1 MNMISEYYKLRL
13 LFGIAILWFVSMVMS
28 CQEIR
33 YMTSGVTTDA
43 NFVGKK
49 VEKERGKYGR
59 EYYKHVAEVT
69 YLDGAQFQR
78 AFLRVSEDWVGP
90 EEANATI
97 KIDYLPGREY
107 TARFAGQR
115 NYLWLTIFFGSL
127 SILIVGGGL
136 YIYAH
141 RER

>member
-1 MNMISEYYKLRL
+1 MNMFGEALKIRF
-13 LFGIAILWFVSMVMS
+13 LFAIAILWFVSMVMS

-33 YMTSGVTTDA
+33 FMSSGVTTDA
-43 NFVGKK
+43 TFVGKN
-49 VEKERGKYGR
+49 VEKRRGKYGR
-59 EYYKHVAEVT
+59 EYFKHVAEVT
-69 YLDGAQFQR
+69 YLDGSQFQR
-78 AFLRVSEDWVGP
+78 AFLQVSEDWVGP

-107 TARFAGQR
+107 TARFHGQR
-115 NYLWLTIFFGSL
+115 NYFWLTIFFGSL
-127 SILIVGGGL
+127 TILIVGGGL